1 MEKTIVVAT
10 LAGEIEVKEIDNGR
24 TGKYHG
30 IVTRF
35 FAPATLKSENGMLT
49 LNVVTM
55 WSEGWKEAS
64 FTGFVLAED
73 YSKEENPKWNFSW
86 ESLESLG
93 FEIDMKDLKVAVDAK
108 IAEVNTAKEA
118 EKRAKEKAARYE
130 SYVNSPLASIKT
142 ALEGKGYDVKMNITR
157 EEYAEKGD
165 SLSLIISKPSLPD
178 VIVKASYN
186 YRNNFEVSHH
196 NDKVGWTNKESRAS
210 KVVKLVDAVD
220 EVFESVAR
228 RLNTLEAEI
237 KRNASDEAL
246 LESILG
252 VKVVK
257 SSEYHSN
264 GMSGRNY
271 HGWHT
276 TYFSPAVETAAKNL
290 KITTGK
296 EYNKETKDYD
306 LVIRINGLPTTK
318 DHTLVK
324 AIFDLYNK

>member
-1 MEKTIVVAT
+1 MEKTIVVAKMS
-10 LAGEIEVKEIDNGR
+10 GEIEVKEIDNGR
-24 TGKYHG
+24 SGRQRGTY
-30 IVTRF
+30 TRF
-35 FAPATLKSENGMLT
+35 FVPVTLQTKSG
-49 LNVVTM
+49 LNLEVVTM
-55 WSEGWKEAS
+55 FSEGWKESS
-64 FTGFVLAED
+64 FAGWMVAD
-73 YSKEENPKWNFSW
+73 QYKEEGSKLNYDW
-86 ESLESLG
+86 ETLENLG
-93 FEIDMKDLKVAVDAK
+93 FSVDISDVKVAVDAK
-108 IAEVNTAKEA
+108 VAELNAAKEA
-118 EKRAKEKAARYE
+118 ERRAKEKAARYE
-130 SYVNSPLASIKT
+130 SYVTSPLASIKT
-142 ALEGKGYDVKMNITR
+142 ALTAKGYDVKFNKTR
-157 EEYAEKGD
+157 EEYAEEGS
-165 SLSLIISKPSLPD
+165 SLVLIISKASLPD
-178 VIVKASYN
+178 VVASASYN